1 MPRKCR
7 SPTSK
12 LGAKKMGAYASQN
25 HMQTKLQRTLYAI
38 FVAAPAVLSGHPA
51 EDIFDVISTK
61 PNETEN
67 A

>member
-1 MPRKCR
+1 
-7 SPTSK
+7 
-12 LGAKKMGAYASQN
+12 MGAYASQN